1 MNLSIWDALIF
12 FGYFIGVVVFAVAV
26 AARSKTKSSAD
37 YFLASKKLP
46 WYAIGAS
53 FIASNISTEH
63 FIGMVGWGFLYGMA
77 VANWEWANAATFTAL
92 IWIFLPFYM
101 RGNVATMPEFLEKR
115 FNKTCRYIYAVVMI
129 IGLVI
134 AMLGGV
140 MFAGAKAM
148 NVFFPQIDIW
158 MGVLILAVAAGT
170 YTIYGGLLSA
180 VWADVLQFC
189 LLMVGGI
196 IVSVYGVT
204 HAGGLDQ
211 LMDTMPE
218 KFIMFYSSKH
228 EMIPWTGFISG
239 LVSVGLWYNCAN
251 QFMVQRCL
259 GARSEW
265 DARMGVVMA
274 GFSKAILPFIVVIPG
289 IVAFYLFQSR
299 ISDGD
304 QAWPFMVK
312 QFLPAGLVGL
322 VLAGLASAVMST
334 LSAITNSSST
344 IFTLDL
350 YKELI
355 RPNASDR
362 ELHIVGRLSAL
373 VILLVGITVALI
385 IAAFPGVTVFQ
396 LIQTVFF
403 YVAPPIA
410 ACFLLGIMWKRITP
424 IAATLTMILGFLVLL
439 PIVIF
444 VLFPKVPFLQPY
456 DNFMHH
462 TFAVFVLSCAILVIL
477 SLFSK
482 PKPSEALE
490 GVIWTKSALG
500 VAESE
505 KGKYGGFKSLKLWWF
520 LMAATIAGLY
530 VYTNSKGSDTAWLE
544 AEAVSYSAAEGSN
557 IRVQPRSDI
566 PAEEK
571 FNLWTGQGQVLFEP
585 TQSDQAITFEV
596 PVESAGLYKI
606 DALVTV
612 APGYGAFVAEVNGK
626 PATISFPQIRLS
638 EEGDYSSETVARDSF
653 DAVEVTRERKSNGI
667 KDSIAGSYTVQR
679 ISLGIHES
687 TGNSISVAF
696 ISGAHGED
704 GAAIGIDQFIITE
717 R

>member
-12 FGYFIGVVVFAVAV
+12 FGYFIGVVVFAVVV
-26 AARSKTKSSAD
+26 AARSKTKSSSD

-129 IGLVI
+129 VGLVI

-148 NVFFPQIDIW
+148 NVFFPQIPIW
-158 MGVLILAVAAGT
+158 MGILILAAAAGT

-218 KFIMFYSSKH
+218 KFIMFYSSRH
-228 EMIPWTGFISG
+228 EMIPWTGFVSG

-265 DARMGVVMA
+265 DARMGVIMA

-289 IVAFYLFQSR
+289 IAAFYLFQSR

-334 LSAITNSSST
+334 LAAITNSSST

-355 RPNASDR
+355 RPNATDK
-362 ELHIVGRLSAL
+362 ELHIAGRLSAL
-373 VILLVGITVALI
+373 VIILVGISVALV
-385 IAAFPGVTVFQ
+385 IAAFPGITVFQ

-424 IAATLTMILGFLVLL
+424 AAATLTMILGFLVLL
-439 PIVIF
+439 PTVIF

-462 TFAVFVLSCAILVIL
+462 TFAVFVLSCVILVIL
-477 SLFSK
+477 SLFTK

-505 KGKYGGFKSLKLWWF
+505 KGKYGGFRSLKLWWF
-520 LMAATIAGLY
+520 LMAATIGGLY
-530 VYTNSKGSDTAWLE
+530 VYTNSQGSDTAWLE
-544 AEAVSYSAAEGSN
+544 AEAVSYSVSEGSN
-557 IRVQPRSDI
+557 VSVQPRSDI

-585 TQSDQAITFEV
+585 SQSAPSISFEV
-596 PVESAGLYKI
+596 PMESTGLNKI
-606 DALVTV
+606 DTLVTV
-612 APGYGAFVAEVNGK
+612 GPGYGAFAVEVDGK
-626 PATISFPQIRLS
+626 PATISFPDIRLS
-638 EEGDYSSETVARDSF
+638 EDGTYTTQVVERDVF
-653 DAVEVTRERKSNGI
+653 DAADVTRDAEANGVT
-667 KDSIAGSYTVQR
+667 DSIAGAYTVRR
-679 ISLGIHES
+679 ISLGVHEA
-687 TGNSISVAF
+687 TGQSITIAF
-696 ISGAHGED
+696 ISSDQRAD
-704 GAAIGIDQFIITE
+704 GAAIGIDQFIVTGQ
-717 R
+717 